1 MAIPNATHQAGCNTI
16 ASLGDYISLHTS
28 PAGTTGANEASGGGY
43 SRQLSTPWTP
53 DGTGD
58 NNSPQVNLP
67 CAAGTYV
74 EAGIWSTAS
83 GSVLSVPS
91 GVTAAPAAGGSFTT
105 STTGYFKI
113 TAFNWAGETT
123 ASAEVSATFSGS
135 NLAALISWSAVAGV
149 HDQTGH
155 AALFAGTRIYYGS
168 TSGSENVLVATVAA
182 SATSYTV
189 TSSTGTSASP
199 PVSNTASTFVG
210 SAALLGGSVTVTGS
224 GASINVSP
232 SITA

>member
-16 ASLGDYISLHTS
+16 ASLGNYISLHTS
-28 PAGTTGANEASGGGY
+28 AAGTTGANETTGGGY

-67 CAAGTYV
+67 CAAGTYT

-83 GSVLSVPS
+83 GTTLSVPS
-91 GVTAAPAAGGSFTT
+91 GVTATAVAGGSFTT

-113 TAFNWAGETT
+113 TAFNFAGETT
-123 ASAEVSATFSGS
+123 ASLEVSCAFSGS
-135 NLAALISWSAVAGV
+135 NLSAQIAWSAVAGV

-155 AALFAGTRIYYGS
+155 AALFAGTHIYYGA
-168 TSGSENVLVATVAA
+168 TSGAENILVGTAAA
-182 SATSYTV
+182 SALNFTV
-189 TSSTGTSASP
+189 TSNAGTSATP
-199 PVSNTASTFVG
+199 PGSNTASTFVG